1 MEIFGMSITQFL
13 ATLIFLVVGGFV
25 VWKIFKAILHL
36 AVFVI
41 AILILV
47 YIYNHVPVIHQM
59 VLNLLYSIS

>member
-1 MEIFGMSITQFL
+1 MEIFGMGITQFF

-25 VWKIFKAILHL
+25 VWKIFRAILHL

-47 YIYNHVPVIHQM
+47 YIYNHVPAIHQV
-59 VLNLLYSIS
+59 VLNLISSIH